1 MLRAEATLV
10 AVPGLLIAAASL
22 VAEHR
27 LWGTQASVAEA
38 HGLRSCSSQ
47 ALEHRLNNCGAWAD
61 SCLENPMDRGTLRA
75 TVHGVARVGHD

>member
-1 MLRAEATLV
+1 MQRAGATLV
-10 AVPGLLIAAASL
+10 SLRGLLVAAASL

-61 SCLENPMDRGTLRA
+61 SCLENPMDRGAWQA